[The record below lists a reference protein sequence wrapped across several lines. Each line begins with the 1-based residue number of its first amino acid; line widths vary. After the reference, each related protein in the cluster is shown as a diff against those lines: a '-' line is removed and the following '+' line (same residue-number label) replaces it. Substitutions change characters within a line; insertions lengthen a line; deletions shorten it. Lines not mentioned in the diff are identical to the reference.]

1 MDGTLFYTVA
11 TVSKGEYLKISNLL
25 VRESLKIYQPQNLIA
40 FGRHYLEEE
49 LRKLSCGW
57 DFFVPYSKLGR
68 HNHILPPYSIAETLY
83 FTMLLWRLVRLK
95 K

>member
-40 FGRHYLEEE
+40 FGRHYLEKE
-49 LRKLSCGW
+49 
-57 DFFVPYSKLGR
+57 
-68 HNHILPPYSIAETLY
+68 
-83 FTMLLWRLVRLK
+83 
-95 K
+95 